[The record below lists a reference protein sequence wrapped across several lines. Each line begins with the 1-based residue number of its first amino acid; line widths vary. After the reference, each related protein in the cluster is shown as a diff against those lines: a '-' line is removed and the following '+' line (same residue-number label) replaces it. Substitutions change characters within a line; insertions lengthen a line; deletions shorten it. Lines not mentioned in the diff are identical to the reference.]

1 MSKEM
6 NMDLSKELSQNDIPS
21 NKPLETQAPIT
32 WCPGCGNFEILHSLM
47 DVLKELQTEG
57 LDLDKVVIL
66 SGVGNHAKIVDYIDV
81 NSFNTIH
88 GRAIPPATAIK
99 LADPETKVIC
109 FVGDGDS
116 YAEGL
121 EHLLFAAKR
130 NVDITVV
137 VHDNRTYGLATGQ
150 FTPTSQ
156 EDFKGGTMP
165 DGAKEGPFNPLSLM
179 LSAGA
184 TFIARGY
191 PVKKQHFR
199 KVLKDAILHRGF
211 SIVDTLQVCVTFNN
225 LYKAYNEHVV
235 EADSPDLGNPVEAM
249 KIFDA
254 WDYESTDVPI
264 AVGTFY
270 QVQKPCFEDK
280 YAPFKPETG
289 DRTALIKELL
299 ERLT

>member
-1 MSKEM
+1 MSQLKTE
-6 NMDLSKELSQNDIPS
+6 
-21 NKPLETQAPIT
+21 APIT

-47 DVLKELQTEG
+47 DVLEDLQTEG

-66 SGVGNHAKIVDYIDV
+66 SGVGNHAKIVDYINV

-88 GRAIPPATAIK
+88 GRALPPATAIK

-137 VHDNRTYGLATGQ
+137 VHDNRTYALATGQ

-165 DGAKEGPFNPLSLM
+165 EGAKESPFNPLSLM
-179 LSAGA
+179 LVSGA
-184 TFIARGY
+184 TYIARGY
-191 PVKKQHFR
+191 PVKKEHFR
-199 KVLKDAILHRGF
+199 KVLKDGILHRGF
-211 SIVDTLQVCVTFNN
+211 SFIDTLQVCITFNN
-225 LYKAYNEHVV
+225 LYEAYNNNVV
-235 EADSPDLGNPVEAM
+235 ETIVSDLKNPMEAM
-249 KIFDA
+249 KIFNA
-254 WDYESTDVPI
+254 WDYQATDSPI
-264 AVGTFY
+264 AIGKFY
-270 QVQKPCFEDK
+270 EILKPCFEDRFEV
-280 YAPFKPETG
+280 FKPEAV
-289 DRTALIKELL
+289 DRAALVEELL
-299 ERLT
+299 ERFK